1 MAKREKK
8 LKKNWN
14 FFEIGVILIALCG
27 MFLPGLRAEDYDC
40 NRKIAKL
47 QAEIERLKKENAEL
61 RVTNGRLK
69 ASSQEEGSVLRKE
82 LIETLDKYSTQAGRL
97 KRMEMS
103 AAGTIET
110 LEPVY
115 MGAREMALEADL
127 KVCADSI
134 GQLSVAILRY
144 CDEISSVLPQI
155 ISNHVEAAKMRL
167 KLEALKEQA
176 LKAAPLASPAKAPER
191 FERCRIAELNPMPE
205 LVILSAGYRDGIRM
219 GLLLKAGKT
228 TLKVVAIRSFVSA
241 AIVVKGEFKE
251 LAPGMEAVPAGRE
264 KS

>member
-1 MAKREKK
+1 MEYCRGIEKGESPAGMAKREKK

-97 KRMEMS
+97 KRLEMS

-115 MGAREMALEADL
+115 MGAREMELEADL
-127 KVCADSI
+127 KQCAECIESFGSGADASEA
-134 GQLSVAILRY
+134 GGSERAG
-144 CDEISSVLPQI
+144 DE
-155 ISNHVEAAKMRL
+155 ERAAGETRGGSG
-167 KLEALKEQA
+167 E
-176 LKAAPLASPAKAPER
+176 
-191 FERCRIAELNPMPE
+191 
-205 LVILSAGYRDGIRM
+205 
-219 GLLLKAGKT
+219 AGK
-228 TLKVVAIRSFVSA
+228 LPD
-241 AIVVKGEFKE
+241 
-251 LAPGMEAVPAGRE
+251 L
-264 KS
+264 